1 MNRLGER
8 HPALMAMAQGR
19 IDGKRTRTSLS
30 VTWAVHQAG
39 RQECQECQECHER
52 KRGRMKRDQMD
63 HIPRQVLRQLDAGR
77 LQMAET
83 HLALIHLLACPSC
96 FADYRVLL
104 RARRVSPIPGGDSL
118 LSGWGRE
125 DHLDF
130 ETLRALVDLR
140 FTGERKAGERKERT
154 NHREDEPSESRD
166 WWALEHLDQCRLCQW
181 AVDDLVKFITG
192 QREVVPNQA
201 PRGILANQRR
211 GWATMGIHLRVGK
224 RGWAGGGR
232 RFFLPVGVGILLL
245 LGELSLA

>member
-1 MNRLGER
+1 
-8 HPALMAMAQGR
+8 
-19 IDGKRTRTSLS
+19 
-30 VTWAVHQAG
+30 
-39 RQECQECQECHER
+39 
-52 KRGRMKRDQMD
+52 MKREQLD

-83 HLALIHLLACPSC
+83 HLALIHLLACPAC
-96 FADYRVLL
+96 LADYRVLL
-104 RARRVSPIPGGDSL
+104 RARRVVPIPGGDSL

-140 FTGERKAGERKERT
+140 STGERKERSS
-154 NHREDEPSESRD
+154 HREDEPSESPD

-181 AVDDLVKFITG
+181 AVDDLMKFVTG

-211 GWATMGIHLRVGK
+211 GRATMGIHLRVGK
-224 RGWAGGGR
+224 RGWARGGR